1 MTAQTVSGALSRL
14 RSWPRDLPAD
24 FATLLKDSMQ
34 HAVGV
39 VCARRLLMAWEE
51 PDEPW
56 LHLASLCAKGEM
68 TWVQE
73 PPGKYEPV
81 AESILTSS
89 VFIRRADHD
98 ASQFEAKTADGDL
111 ILTEPPLDAGLVERF
126 AISSAACI
134 PLSGS
139 SAAGHVLFLDVD
151 DWNDLLPCGEVVA
164 GLIANR
170 MDQFIAI
177 QKARED
183 AITEERLRV
192 ARDLHDSLLQSFTGV
207 VLQLETVHQILAE
220 QPETARKRITELQG
234 VIMSDQRELRSYL
247 QQLRPRSLR
256 SEGAFELLSPLT
268 ELRERY
274 HRQWE
279 IDVDFEVE
287 TAGTHVSHSLGQE
300 VNRLIAEAVANAAK
314 HGQARNV
321 FVRVFAE
328 AGELLITVHD
338 DGTGFPFE
346 GSYTLSQLRD
356 QQIGPVSLSERILS
370 LGGDLAI
377 DSTVSGARLD
387 MRIPLTWPGSV

>member
-1 MTAQTVSGALSRL
+1 
-14 RSWPRDLPAD
+14 
-24 FATLLKDSMQ
+24 MQ
-34 HAVGV
+34 HAARIL
-39 VCARRLLMAWEE
+39 CADRILMAWEE

-56 LHLASLCAKGEM
+56 LHLASLCGKGEM
-68 TWVQE
+68 LWVQE

-81 AESILTSS
+81 AEPIRAST
-89 VFIRRADHD
+89 VFIRRNDNADNR
-98 ASQFEAKTADGDL
+98 FEVMTADGAVAL
-111 ILTEPPLDAGLVERF
+111 YVSPLDPGLIERF
-126 AISSAACI
+126 GISSAACI
-134 PLSGS
+134 PLTCN
-139 SAAGHVLFLDVD
+139 SAAGHLLFLDVAE
-151 DWNDLLPCGEVVA
+151 WSDLLPCGEVVA

-170 MDQFIAI
+170 MDQFVAI

-207 VLQLETVHQILAE
+207 VLQLETVHQILE
-220 QPETARKRITELQG
+220 DQPETARKRITELQG

-256 SEGAFELLSPLT
+256 SEVPFELLASLT

-321 FVRVFAE
+321 FVRVSTD

-338 DGTGFPFE
+338 DGTGFPFQ
-346 GSYTLSQLRD
+346 GTYAFAQLRE

-377 DSTVSGARLD
+377 DSTDLGARLD
-387 MRIPLTWPGSV
+387 MRIPLTWPGSL